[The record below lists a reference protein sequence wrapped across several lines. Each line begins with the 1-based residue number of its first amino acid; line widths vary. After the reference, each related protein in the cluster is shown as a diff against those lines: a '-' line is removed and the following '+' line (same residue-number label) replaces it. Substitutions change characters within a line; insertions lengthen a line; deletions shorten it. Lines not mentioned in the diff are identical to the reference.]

1 MSNDLD
7 LSVLYPKDY
16 VCAADLGGKEVTVTV
31 TGVRKANVPMSGNK
45 KEPAVVVS
53 MKGTRKK
60 FLANKTNGL
69 ALALLLSPA
78 GRNPN
83 AADWIGKRIVLRP
96 EIDTFGRET
105 VACIRVVG
113 SPDANPEDADEF
125 ARVWDRGDRKGG
137 ALAGRLKRALGIKI
151 TKGGANP
158 PPPPKVQPMA
168 PEPDGGPD
176 MFDPGAEE
184 TPNADNDG
192 R

>member
-16 VCAADLGGKEVTVTV
+16 ICAADLGGGEVTVTI
-31 TGVRKANVPMSGNK
+31 TGVRKEDVPMSGNK
-45 KEPAVVVS
+45 KEPAVILS

-69 ALALLLSPA
+69 AMAMLLSPA
-78 GRNPN
+78 GRKPS
-83 AADWIGKRIVLRP
+83 AADWIGKRVVLRTDM
-96 EIDTFGRET
+96 DTFGRDA
-105 VACIRVVG
+105 VASIRVVG
-113 SPDANPEDADEF
+113 SPDAAPDDAAEF

-158 PPPPKVQPMA
+158 PPPPKVQPPT

-176 MFDPGAEE
+176 MFDPGSEE